1 MSQLNLEDWNCL
13 IDRTAENFAAQH
25 KVKTRVYKHLK
36 TGKHYFKID
45 FKKPVIE
52 CTNGFEENTSKVL
65 YSDGIRMYC
74 REENEFNQ
82 KFELVNV

>member
-1 MSQLNLEDWNCL
+1 MSQLNLEDYNQL
-13 IDRTAENFAAQH
+13 VINTAESFAECH
-25 KVKTRVYKHLK
+25 KVKTCVCKHLK
-36 TGKHYFKID
+36 TGKYYFKID

-52 CTNGFEENTSKVL
+52 CTNGFEENTHKVL
-65 YSDGIRMYC
+65 YSDGVRMYC